1 MPYGLKQVIKKDI
14 SFNKYVAQDFKSF
27 DELTPDQ
34 RNIQYVRENNYDNL
48 ISLIKPKGD
57 DSKIQICICICM
69 YSEDRS
75 MLRKTLAGVSNNIAT
90 FVQNGVP
97 ADEIIVAV
105 VMDGI
110 EKVDPSVVELFGE
123 FEK

>member
-1 MPYGLKQVIKKDI
+1 MIKKDI
-14 SFNKYVAQDFKSF
+14 SFNKYVAQDFKPF
-27 DELTPDQ
+27 EELTPDQ

-48 ISLIKPKGD
+48 ISLLKPRGE
-57 DSKIQICICICM
+57 DSRIQICICICM
-69 YSEDRS
+69 YSEDKT

-90 FVQNGVP
+90 FVQNGIP
-97 ADEIIVAV
+97 SDDIIVAV

-123 FEK
+123 LEK